1 MTIRLDAI
9 PMNLSDGKAFMQHI
23 SLQVALC
30 IKQKAKGKMISQHLH
45 TWPPPV
51 CKKSFSALQQCII
64 HCYSQNWQPGR
75 QHVYPAPL

>member
-9 PMNLSDGKAFMQHI
+9 PMGLSDSKAFMQHI

-30 IKQKAKGKMISQHLH
+30 IRQKAKGKMASQHLH

-51 CKKSFSALQQCII
+51 RNKSFSALQQCII
-64 HCYSQNWQPGR
+64 HSYSQNWQLGR
-75 QHVYPAPL
+75 QQVYPAPL